1 MFLVRKRVKN
11 KQATN
16 NFEKSSK
23 KQMITTKQCLKKKST
38 QKSCLSKSKNC
49 LLKYDLC
56 IYYEMQLSIRIQMES
71 VTDTPLNSTVG
82 KTTVLQYRRSEDLGA

>member
-23 KQMITTKQCLKKKST
+23 KQMITTKQCLKKK
-38 QKSCLSKSKNC
+38 
-49 LLKYDLC
+49 KYPKVMP
-56 IYYEMQLSIRIQMES
+56 E
-71 VTDTPLNSTVG
+71 
-82 KTTVLQYRRSEDLGA
+82 